1 MPEMC
6 SNSGGSVGH
15 QQLPSSGTLG
25 SQRPGSGGS
34 SSNPSRGALPRS
46 SGNAQHQPDRS
57 PPSPAQPPTNQQQQP
72 NSGSDNEDM
81 GYGDEVISYKDE
93 GETSYAVE
101 ELPHAASAD
110 TLQDIKCSLVNEPAS
125 HYGANHNANIAN
137 NNNNHLNN
145 NNPVSRLSFFF

>member
-6 SNSGGSVGH
+6 SNSGSVG
-15 QQLPSSGTLG
+15 QLPSGTPG
-25 SQRPGSGGS
+25 SNNSTSANQRPGS
-34 SSNPSRGALPRS
+34 NSRGQSRS
-46 SGNAQHQPDRS
+46 ASSA
-57 PPSPAQPPTNQQQQP
+57 QQQP
-72 NSGSDNEDM
+72 DQSPSSPTQQGQQQGGQQVNSGGSDNEDM

-110 TLQDIKCSLVNEPAS
+110 TLQDIKCSLVNEPTS
-125 HYGANHNANIAN
+125 HYGANAN

-145 NNPVSRLSFFF
+145 NNPVSLF